1 MYELRMNQDSV
12 KDTLTS
18 KLLTKQM
25 VLRETLMSSL
35 LFSPLR
41 VNEEV
46 TERLHIHAFTGC

>member
-25 VLRETLMSSL
+25 VLRGTLMSSL